1 MNKAALIDSLV
12 EQTGLN
18 KKAVE
23 TVVETMLDTV
33 VRALQQGEEV
43 SLTGFG
49 KFSAR
54 TRSAR
59 MGVDPQNP
67 TQKIQI
73 PAVVVPKFKA
83 GKALKDSLKHSGQSI
98 ASNETPSESPPTDTS
113 T

>member
-1 MNKAALIDSLV
+1 MNKAALIDSLA

-18 KKAVE
+18 KKVIE
-23 TVVETMLDTV
+23 TVIDTMLDTV
-33 VRALQQGEEV
+33 VKVLQNGDDV

-67 TQKIQI
+67 SQKIQI
-73 PAVVVPKFKA
+73 PAVVVPKFKS
-83 GKALKDSLKHSGQSI
+83 GKALKDALKHSGGAQP
-98 ASNETPSESPPTDTS
+98 ETTE
-113 T
+113 